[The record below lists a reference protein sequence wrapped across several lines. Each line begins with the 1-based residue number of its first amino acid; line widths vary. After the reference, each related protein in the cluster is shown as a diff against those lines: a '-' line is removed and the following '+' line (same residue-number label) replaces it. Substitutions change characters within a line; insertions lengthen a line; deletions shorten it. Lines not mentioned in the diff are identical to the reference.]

1 MRVRRKDCLHVIR
14 SSKCKRNWWSKSWRS
29 GEKRIENLSE
39 ELNLRSNLLKEAC
52 SSSMKTT
59 KRSQMFPNPKR
70 LLVIS
75 WKIFATI
82 AQKEFIKMIV
92 EINFPQIEWGPN
104 LAIIRNLKMAVWERW
119 KKLKYWVNYRKN
131 IIFCLLK
138 SSVLSHNLHLPQ
150 LAN

>member
-1 MRVRRKDCLHVIR
+1 MRVRRKDCLHFIR

-39 ELNLRSNLLKEAC
+39 ELNLRSNLSKEAC

-82 AQKEFIKMIV
+82 VQKELIKMIV
-92 EINFPQIEWGPN
+92 EIKFPRFEWEPI
-104 LAIIRNLKMAVWERW
+104 LAIIQNLKIVVWERW
-119 KKLKYWVNYRKN
+119 KKLKYWVNYRNN
-131 IIFCLLK
+131 IIFCLPK